1 MSDFERIIA
10 NVLMGILKEL
20 WTNLGTG
27 DLSQDVKFGDLYKYK
42 ITLSNNADF
51 VLYKIVE
58 PENYIEMMTVNDATG
73 KYSEAVDLIS
83 RCIELD
89 VSRLDN

>member
-10 NVLMGILKEL
+10 NVLMSILKEL
-20 WTNLGTG
+20 WTNSGNG
-27 DLSQDVKFGDLYKYK
+27 NLSQNVRFGDLYKYK
-42 ITLSNNADF
+42 ITLTDNADF
-51 VLYKIVE
+51 VLYKIIG
-58 PENYIEMMTVNDATG
+58 PESDIEMMTVNDATG

-89 VSRLDN
+89 MSRMDG

>member
-20 WTNLGTG
+20 WTLSTG
-27 DLSQDVKFGDLYKYK
+27 ELSQNVKFGDLYKYK

-51 VLYKIVE
+51 VLCKIVE
-58 PENYIEMMTVNDATG
+58 PENCIEMMTVNDATG

-89 VSRLDN
+89 MSRLDN